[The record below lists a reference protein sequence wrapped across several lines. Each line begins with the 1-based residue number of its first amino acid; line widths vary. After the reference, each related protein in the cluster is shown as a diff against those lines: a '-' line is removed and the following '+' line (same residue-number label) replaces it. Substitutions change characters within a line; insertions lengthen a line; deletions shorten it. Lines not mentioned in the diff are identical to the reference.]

1 MPHIDFNC
9 DLGEG
14 CGSDAAI
21 VPLISSASIACGGHA
36 GDATSMAA
44 SVALCQRH
52 DVAIGAHPSYDDRA
66 GFGRHDM
73 DISSDAVTALVTKQ
87 VAALTEVCMAAG
99 ARLHH
104 VKPHGAL
111 YNRAARDPAV
121 AIAVATAVHAFDP
134 RLILYGLSD
143 SCLTAAG
150 TAVGLRVA
158 HEVFAERRY
167 DADGRLAP
175 RGTPGAVIETEA
187 DALAQVR
194 SLIDDGVV
202 IARDGSRVRL
212 RADTLCLHG
221 DRPDAAAF
229 ARSLRHALEAASVD
243 IRAPGAAP

>member
-1 MPHIDFNC
+1 LPTIDFNC

-36 GDATSMAA
+36 GDAASMAEA
-44 SVALCQRH
+44 VELCRRH
-52 DVAIGAHPSYDDRA
+52 GVAIGAHPSYDDRP

-73 DISSDAVTALVTKQ
+73 DVAADAIAALVTAQ
-87 VAALTEVCMAAG
+87 VASLADACDKAG
-99 ARLHH
+99 ARLRH

-121 AIAVATAVHAFDP
+121 AIAIATAVHAFDP
-134 RLILYGLSD
+134 NLILYGLSD

-150 TAVGLRVA
+150 TAAGLRVA

-175 RGTPGAVIETEA
+175 RGTPGAVIESQE

-202 IARDGSRVRL
+202 VARDGTPVHL

-229 ARSLRHALEAASVD
+229 ARSLRQALEAASVD
-243 IRAPGAAP
+243 IRAPGSDA

>member
-1 MPHIDFNC
+1 LPHIDFNC

-36 GDATSMAA
+36 GDATSMAEA
-44 SVALCQRH
+44 VALCEH
-52 DVAIGAHPSYDDRA
+52 HGVAIGAHPSYEDRA
-66 GFGRHDM
+66 GFGRHDI
-73 DISSDAVTALVTKQ
+73 DIPTDAISALVTTQVTAL
-87 VAALTEVCMAAG
+87 ADVCRAAG

-121 AIAVATAVHAFDP
+121 AIAIATAVHAFDP
-134 RLILYGLSD
+134 QLILYGLSD

-175 RGTPGAVIETEA
+175 RGTPGAVIDTEE

-194 SLIDDGVV
+194 SLIDAGVV
-202 IARDGSRVRL
+202 IARDGTRVRL

-229 ARSLRHALEAASVD
+229 ARSLRRALEAASVD
-243 IRAPGAAP
+243 IRAPGAAA